1 MWTFCLIY
9 SVFSLFLFI
18 LSVLSDYLAQR
29 NTFKIYR
36 YFIQWWE
43 IVFLFD
49 KSFTTNS
56 LFFLLLCLFI
66 IRYWSKEICD
76 MFVNWTGITK
86 RFTWNLHFIVL
97 CEINYCDKLF
107 VFLLFCGIGEAR
119 PVSWD
124 VIVLVLN
131 SR

>member
-1 MWTFCLIY
+1 MWTSCLIY
-9 SVFSLFLFI
+9 SVFSLVLFI

-66 IRYWSKEICD
+66 IRYWFKEICN

-86 RFTWNLHFIVL
+86 RFIWNLHFIVL

-107 VFLLFCGIGEAR
+107 VFLLFCGIGEAH
-119 PVSWD
+119 PVSWG

-131 SR
+131 GR